1 MSNAL
6 IDAAVKFLHENS
18 GTGSV
23 KDHLMIGG
31 DQGDDHVVHIH
42 DTPHTDENATRVD
55 KRIAY
60 HMHKMYPKHYKS
72 EQHAR
77 DKHFEATEHI
87 DDYHALVSK
96 HDASQKGLKHSHYK
110 TLEDYAKH
118 EAKTTHKYLKS
129 QKDED

>member
-42 DTPHTDENATRVD
+42 DTPHTDENATRVEIG
-55 KRIAY
+55 RA
-60 HMHKMYPKHYKS
+60 H
-72 EQHAR
+72 
-77 DKHFEATEHI
+77 
-87 DDYHALVSK
+87 V
-96 HDASQKGLKHSHYK
+96 
-110 TLEDYAKH
+110 
-118 EAKTTHKYLKS
+118 
-129 QKDED
+129 